1 MIHAFCQHR
10 SHIAVCILYIPRAEN
25 NIKIWFESF
34 FGSEIDLAEWYTD
47 VWWRPWYDYS
57 EGRLTIPLYKPE
69 ISANKQLVLCP
80 AGLHLITVAALFHA
94 VFVHSL
100 RTLKM
105 VVWRP
110 VIRCSGTVATAEIQS
125 DVICA
130 PSLIAHAMC
139 RMANLPQKSEE
150 TASFLPVDTFQNQSM
165 YGISLSD
172 CIFYSLS
179 GTNTSVYCFDRGCEF
194 YLTNCATLHSWSKHD
209 CFANI
214 HAKGQGKAARKSTA
228 RYG

>member
-1 MIHAFCQHR
+1 MQT
-10 SHIAVCILYIPRAEN
+10 SSWQV
-25 NIKIWFESF
+25 
-34 FGSEIDLAEWYTD
+34 
-47 VWWRPWYDYS
+47 
-57 EGRLTIPLYKPE
+57 
-69 ISANKQLVLCP
+69 VLCP
-80 AGLHLITVAALFHA
+80 AGLHLITIAALFHA

-139 RMANLPQKSEE
+139 RMANLAQKTEE
-150 TASFLPVDTFQNQSM
+150 TASFLPVFQNQSI
-165 YGISLSD
+165 YGISLSA

-179 GTNTSVYCFDRGCEF
+179 GTNTRVYCFDRGCEF
-194 YLTNCATLHSWSKHD
+194 YLTNGATLHSWSKHD
-209 CFANI
+209 CFTSI
-214 HAKGQGKAARKSTA
+214 HAKGQAKAVRKDVDL
-228 RYG
+228 